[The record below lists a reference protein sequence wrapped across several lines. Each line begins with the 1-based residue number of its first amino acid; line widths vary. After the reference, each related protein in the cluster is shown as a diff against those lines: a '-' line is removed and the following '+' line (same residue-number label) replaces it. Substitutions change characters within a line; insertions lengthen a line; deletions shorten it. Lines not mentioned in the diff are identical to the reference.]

1 MANEPVPNPPAPL
14 TPDEELAW
22 RALARAVLVIPRVLD
37 GALLQAQGLGLTEYS
52 VLMNLSEQPGRS
64 MRMSELANA
73 ALISV
78 SGLTRVV
85 ERLTRQGLVERVKAD
100 TDGRGQLAVLTPAGF
115 ARLEKAYPTLLAGV
129 REHIMD
135 HLADLDL
142 AAFTKAMSDIAA
154 PEMGPPVRRTPQPR
168 QPGKPPPAENT
179 IGPQG
184 TARDHAV

>member
-1 MANEPVPNPPAPL
+1 MANDPAGNPPVPL

-22 RALARAVLVIPRVLD
+22 RALARAVLIIPRVLD
-37 GALLQAQGLGLTEYS
+37 GELLRAQGLSLTEYT

-64 MRMSELANA
+64 MRMSVLANA
-73 ALISV
+73 VLISV

-100 TDGRGQLAVLTPAGF
+100 TDGRGQLAVLTPAGL

-129 REHIMD
+129 REHVMD

-142 AAFTKAMSDIAA
+142 AAFTQAMSGIAA
-154 PEMGPPVRRTPQPR
+154 PEMGPPVRRIPQTR
-168 QPGKPPPAENT
+168 QP
-179 IGPQG
+179 
-184 TARDHAV
+184 